1 MEMAGA
7 SRKSLK
13 KLHAPIIYMI
23 GGKTDVAWGNA
34 VQDYK
39 TIKKVPAVF
48 ADMTEAGHTA
58 TFSQPYGGAFAQ
70 MVIRWLDWQM
80 KGKQENASIFLNAD
94 LKDFPG

>member
-1 MEMAGA
+1 
-7 SRKSLK
+7 
-13 KLHAPIIYMI
+13 MI

-94 LKDFPG
+94 LKDFPGWTMESKNFDK